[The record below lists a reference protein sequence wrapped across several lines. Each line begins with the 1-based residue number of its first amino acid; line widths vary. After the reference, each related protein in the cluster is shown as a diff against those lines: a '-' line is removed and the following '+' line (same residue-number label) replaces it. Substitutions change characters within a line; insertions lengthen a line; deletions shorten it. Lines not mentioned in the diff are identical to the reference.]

1 MERLQKNQEYP
12 ISILAIDMNGL
23 KIVNDTQ
30 GHAAGDEILVQTAQ
44 VIKSA
49 FRPDDIIARVGGDE
63 FFVIL
68 PKTNLENAKQ
78 VIVRLKQKISE
89 YNRSHPQK
97 MISLSV
103 GAASSEFGNTCL
115 EDVLKQADQAM
126 YYEKKENSH
135 YQNR

>member
-1 MERLQKNQEYP
+1 MIHK
-12 ISILAIDMNGL
+12 
-23 KIVNDTQ
+23 

-97 MISLSV
+97 KISLSV

-126 YYEKKENSH
+126 YYEKKKIRIIKTDKPE
-135 YQNR
+135 